1 MELIAS
7 RRYLNLY
14 SEYSL
19 CNAIVQWAI
28 AEAKRRQY
36 NFNDWL
42 IIRTILQERYKNF
55 LRFSKLA
62 RKAVPS
68 AVLVEN

>member
-28 AEAKRRQY
+28 TEAKRRQY

-42 IIRTILQERYKNF
+42 IIRTILQERYKKNF
-55 LRFSKLA
+55 
-62 RKAVPS
+62 
-68 AVLVEN
+68 

>member
-19 CNAIVQWAI
+19 FNAIVQWAI
-28 AEAKRRQY
+28 SEAKRRQY

-42 IIRTILQERYKNF
+42 IIRTILHERFVKSLNRLF
-55 LRFSKLA
+55 G
-62 RKAVPS
+62 
-68 AVLVEN
+68 VLNY

>member
-19 CNAIVQWAI
+19 CNAVVQWAI

-42 IIRTILQERYKNF
+42 IIRTILQER
-55 LRFSKLA
+55 
-62 RKAVPS
+62 
-68 AVLVEN
+68 